1 MLLLAT
7 PPIFVEQNNVIMSA
21 EEKQPIFGASGAVPS
36 QEPIYREQK
45 DKQITVRR
53 QGNAGM
59 GDEREGGE
67 WGILEFCFYD
77 PTFNN
82 TIH

>member
-1 MLLLAT
+1 MW
-7 PPIFVEQNNVIMSA
+7 NKKNVIMSA

-67 WGILEFCFYD
+67 WGIIYD
-77 PTFNN
+77 PTLLVS
-82 TIH
+82 TAI